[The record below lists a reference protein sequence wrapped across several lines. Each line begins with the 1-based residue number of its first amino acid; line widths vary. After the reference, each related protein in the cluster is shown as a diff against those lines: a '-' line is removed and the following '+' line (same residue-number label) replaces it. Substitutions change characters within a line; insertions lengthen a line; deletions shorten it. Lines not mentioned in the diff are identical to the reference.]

1 LKGNLIEWSSFN
13 SLPPNNNRAVFI
25 FIHSKK
31 SRLSLKME
39 NEIFTDGRVADIL
52 NMEFTNI
59 KIDRY
64 IDTDLFKYYRN
75 LYKLMNRRDGNEPI
89 CIFATESLE
98 PFYATGYMPKSSRG
112 DILGFRE
119 LLDIVL
125 DKYRVERD
133 TLIETGKE
141 IIGHLNRKESK
152 IQATKFDLNILNR
165 TLKLHIE
172 ELFDKRY
179 GGFGDEIKFLNSS
192 VLDLMLSLDGEE
204 RDLALFTLK
213 SMAEGG
219 IFNSKWFYRYG
230 TESWDYATSESL
242 NYQNGLMAKVYIRAY
257 EISKD
262 STFKDVAT
270 NILDNIEVEGLT
282 SLDSIIAD
290 ALLYGARFDS
300 RYLTRALS
308 ILDTILSERYI
319 NRVLYHIDG
328 IDGYLEDFAYL
339 GLALLNSYRI
349 SGSGDYLIFS
359 QNILNLAIET
369 LYEGGRWRFSN
380 RIELY
385 EDIYDIDYPSS
396 ISIIVELMEQIMEFV
411 EEDYSSII
419 SRTLQINSYSLMRQP
434 LSSPNLAKV
443 LRVHLKGEKRC

>member
-1 LKGNLIEWSSFN
+1 MKGNLIEWSSFN

-152 IQATKFDLNILNR
+152 IQATKI
-165 TLKLHIE
+165 
-172 ELFDKRY
+172 
-179 GGFGDEIKFLNSS
+179 
-192 VLDLMLSLDGEE
+192 
-204 RDLALFTLK
+204 
-213 SMAEGG
+213 
-219 IFNSKWFYRYG
+219 
-230 TESWDYATSESL
+230 
-242 NYQNGLMAKVYIRAY
+242 
-257 EISKD
+257 
-262 STFKDVAT
+262 
-270 NILDNIEVEGLT
+270 
-282 SLDSIIAD
+282 
-290 ALLYGARFDS
+290 
-300 RYLTRALS
+300 
-308 ILDTILSERYI
+308 
-319 NRVLYHIDG
+319 
-328 IDGYLEDFAYL
+328 
-339 GLALLNSYRI
+339 
-349 SGSGDYLIFS
+349 
-359 QNILNLAIET
+359 
-369 LYEGGRWRFSN
+369 
-380 RIELY
+380 
-385 EDIYDIDYPSS
+385 
-396 ISIIVELMEQIMEFV
+396 
-411 EEDYSSII
+411 
-419 SRTLQINSYSLMRQP
+419 
-434 LSSPNLAKV
+434 
-443 LRVHLKGEKRC
+443 